1 MFTGQ
6 PAFDGEREDRLLVC
20 YCPREIFV
28 KGWMPLGHAIRV
40 HSFIF
45 CQIIFAI
52 IIIILVVSQNHLLVS
67 ALCSVMMFR
76 QKNNHGSAP

>member
-40 HSFIF
+40 HIFIF
-45 CQIIFAI
+45 CQIIFRHNNNYISGVTKPLAGF
-52 IIIILVVSQNHLLVS
+52 
-67 ALCSVMMFR
+67 CVMFY
-76 QKNNHGSAP
+76 S